1 MSLTS
6 RAQQQSN
13 VPSAQPAGPGAAHSQ
28 SQATARS
35 HLHQPLE
42 SRTDTG
48 TGMFFSFTNY
58 LENVTHTPLQQSPL
72 RIILQL

>member
-6 RAQQQSN
+6 RAQQQCPLGPASWPRGCTLPE
-13 VPSAQPAGPGAAHSQ
+13 PSHGSLTPAPA
-28 SQATARS
+28 
-35 HLHQPLE
+35 LE
-42 SRTDTG
+42 SGQDTG

-72 RIILQL
+72 IITLQL